1 MSESSDTVQRPPGG
15 GRVAAQQATQR
26 NTVQVRIPY
35 LGTVDLPP
43 ANELAFL
50 GGIGV
55 LAVTGLVEWPVA
67 GVLAAGHFL
76 TTQRNNKVMHDF
88 GEALEEV

>member
-1 MSESSDTVQRPPGG
+1 
-15 GRVAAQQATQR
+15 
-26 NTVQVRIPY
+26 VQVPS
-35 LGTVDLPP
+35 LGTVELPP

-67 GVLAAGHFL
+67 GVLAAGHLL
-76 TTQRNNKVMHDF
+76 TTNRNNKVLHDF

>member
-1 MSESSDTVQRPPGG
+1 MQQAPSG

-35 LGTVDLPP
+35 LGTLELPP

-50 GGIGV
+50 GGIGL
-55 LAVTGLVEWPVA
+55 LAVTGLVDWPVA
-67 GVLAAGHFL
+67 GVMAAGHIL
-76 TTQRNNKVMHDF
+76 TTKRNNKVMHDF
-88 GEALEEV
+88 GAALEEV